1 MPPVI
6 DESKC
11 TRCGWCVEIC
21 AEDIFYGY
29 TKKTVP
35 RVVHPE
41 MCAHCNCCVYE
52 CPVEGA
58 IQLRIPLPL
67 MLLYK

>member
-6 DESKC
+6 DENKC

-21 AEDIFYGY
+21 AEDVFYGY
-29 TKKTVP
+29 TKKTFP
-35 RVVHPE
+35 RVAYPE

-58 IQLRIPLPL
+58 IRLRIPLPL